1 MRVVDTSL
9 WIEIFA
15 KGALL
20 ELAKQAI
27 LPLNTCVVPTM
38 VHYELAKWSRR
49 TLTPAESQTI
59 ISLLTECV
67 SAKMDEAVASEAAR
81 LSLLH
86 KLHAT
91 DAIIYA
97 TAQLMDAKLYTCD
110 AHFKDL
116 PDVEYWPKTE

>member
-9 WIEIFA
+9 WVEVFA

-20 ELAKQAI
+20 DVAKQAI
-27 LPLNTCVVPTM
+27 LPLNTCVVPAM
-38 VHYELAKWSRR
+38 VHYELAKWSGR
-49 TLTPAESQTI
+49 TLATARSQDI
-59 ISLLTECV
+59 LSLLTECV
-67 SAKMDEAVASEAAR
+67 SANMDEAVAIEAAR
-81 LSLLH
+81 LSMLH

-97 TAQLMDAKLYTCD
+97 TAKLMDAKLYTCD

-116 PDVEYWPKTE
+116 PGVEYWSKSD

>member
-9 WIEIFA
+9 WIEIFS

-20 ELAKQAI
+20 EVAKQAI
-27 LPLNTCVVPTM
+27 LPLNTCVVPAM
-38 VHYELAKWSRR
+38 VHYELAKWSGRA
-49 TLTPAESQTI
+49 LAHAESQDI

-67 SAKMDEAVASEAAR
+67 SAKMDEAVAIEAAR
-81 LSLLH
+81 LSILH

-97 TAQLMDAKLYTCD
+97 TAQMMNAKFYTCD
-110 AHFKDL
+110 AHFQDL
-116 PDVEYWPKTE
+116 PDVEYWPNLK

>member
-9 WIEIFA
+9 WIEVFTR
-15 KGALL
+15 GPLL
-20 ELAKQAI
+20 EEAKQAA
-27 LPLNTCVVPTM
+27 LPLNECIVPAM
-38 VHYELAKWSRR
+38 VHYELAKWSSRV
-49 TLTPAESQTI
+49 LPHVQAQDVV
-59 ISLLTECV
+59 SLLTKCV
-67 SAKMDEAVASEAAR
+67 LVDMDKTVAIEAAR

-97 TAQLMDAKLYTCD
+97 TARLSDTKLYTCD

-116 PDVEYWPKTE
+116 PEVEYWPKPA